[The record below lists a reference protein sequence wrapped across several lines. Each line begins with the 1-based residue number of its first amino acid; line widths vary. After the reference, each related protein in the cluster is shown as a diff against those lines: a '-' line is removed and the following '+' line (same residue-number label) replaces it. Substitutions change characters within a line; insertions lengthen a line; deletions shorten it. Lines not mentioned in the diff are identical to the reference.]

1 MTPRDGDEPFWA
13 VATPVDFDGHTMRV
27 GAVPA
32 LGHYIGEVLDEPR
45 RELSGS
51 LRPGDSS

>member
-45 RELSGS
+45 CELSGS